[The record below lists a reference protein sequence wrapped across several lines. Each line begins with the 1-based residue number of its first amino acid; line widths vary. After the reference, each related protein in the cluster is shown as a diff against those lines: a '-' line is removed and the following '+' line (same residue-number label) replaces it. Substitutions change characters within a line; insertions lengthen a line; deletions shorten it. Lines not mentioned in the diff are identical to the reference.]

1 MPELDGK
8 KYKYDAKGKAQY
20 SKDLVKKLK
29 EKRKRKKKRKYI
41 KAEDGDN
48 NTDALGSE

>member
-8 KYKYDAKGKAQY
+8 KYKYDKKGKALY
-20 SKDLVKKLK
+20 AKDLVKKL
-29 EKRKRKKKRKYI
+29 KKKRKYI

-48 NTDALGSE
+48 NTDAIASE

>member
-29 EKRKRKKKRKYI
+29 KKRKS
-41 KAEDGDN
+41 KVVNTGDN
-48 NTDALGSE
+48 MTEALGSE

>member
-8 KYKYDAKGKAQY
+8 KYKYDAKGKAKY
-20 SKDLVKKLK
+20 AKDLVKKLK
-29 EKRKRKKKRKYI
+29 KKRIKV

-48 NTDALGSE
+48 NTDAISSE